1 MRAGNGG
8 AQRGVVAGTDSGTD
22 ERTKRRQAREHAN
35 AGSEVDIS
43 DDDTE
48 DAPSFKLGH
57 PPPNALPLISFIIMR
72 FVETFIT
79 YA

>member
-48 DAPSFKLGH
+48 DAPSFKLGQGGPRRDH
-57 PPPNALPLISFIIMR
+57 GLTRTLSQGGG
-72 FVETFIT
+72 
-79 YA
+79 